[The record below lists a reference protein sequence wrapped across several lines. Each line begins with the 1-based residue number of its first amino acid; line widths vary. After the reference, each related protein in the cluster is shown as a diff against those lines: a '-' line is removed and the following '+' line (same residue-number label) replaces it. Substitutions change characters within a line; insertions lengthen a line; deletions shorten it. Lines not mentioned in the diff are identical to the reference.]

1 MGYRNYLTVVKK
13 DEFKKIDEKFLDSL
27 KDDEGYLPVSSLL
40 KKINGV
46 EVYELGKYSD
56 EGALLENIKTN
67 IPEDLKP
74 ACEIIKK
81 YADENEYGFNVLTKQ
96 ELILCIESFK
106 TRVYNILKNLLE
118 EKTSNK
124 FDKRTREERLKSYVQ
139 DKLNWFEYYVDLKD
153 ETLEQKFKVQNTWFY
168 EYGIFDLIH
177 TLKMVDWEENILI
190 VTGW

>member
-27 KDDEGYLPVSSLL
+27 KDDEGYFSISSLF
-40 KKINGV
+40 KKINGI

-56 EGALLENIKTN
+56 EGAVLENIKID

-106 TRVYNILKNLLE
+106 TRVHNILNDLLE
-118 EKTSNK
+118 EKPFDK

-139 DKLNWFEYYVDLKD
+139 NKLNWFKYYTNLKD
-153 ETLEQKFKVQNTWFY
+153 ETPEQKFKVQDTWFY

-190 VTGW
+190 ITGW